1 MSSIP
6 SPKSHLQVSASDPY
20 LPLTSRKQTVENSA
34 RPASECVQGNAGS
47 ATAADHGLV
56 NAPTR
61 HREKP
66 QGEQR
71 RGETPAVV
79 RMSQWLKR
87 RKKRLDVLIYGADR
101 EQNTVAGVQVRR
113 VDLLG
118 GAAAP
123 PPAASGT
130 LPSPPASATSGAA
143 SPSPSSKSKPPPS
156 GAPVTV
162 FTATSRRAF
171 RYAVLAI
178 EHLLMP
184 QKRGKR
190 WHFTASFI
198 TLTYSTK
205 HRPTPEKWKR
215 DRDAWL
221 KRLRRRYPD
230 AVPIWVREYTKA
242 GVVHFHLLVW
252 WGVARYTE
260 SWKDRRAWI
269 SRSWAETITDGAKD
283 KEAYLASLKAGTN
296 CRPVT
301 SKGKLRE
308 YLGKGGGEKA
318 HPGSS
323 MVRELGKRAQKS
335 APVEGEGR
343 WWGLGNRAAYNRAK
357 RIYIVILT
365 VRDAARLA
373 VAIRKCWLEYLRRLG
388 IVIDPDTRVPQ
399 WVAGRIADE
408 LLQAEGPA

>member
-1 MSSIP
+1 
-6 SPKSHLQVSASDPY
+6 
-20 LPLTSRKQTVENSA
+20 
-34 RPASECVQGNAGS
+34 
-47 ATAADHGLV
+47 
-56 NAPTR
+56 
-61 HREKP
+61 
-66 QGEQR
+66 
-71 RGETPAVV
+71 
-79 RMSQWLKR
+79 
-87 RKKRLDVLIYGADR
+87 
-101 EQNTVAGVQVRR
+101 
-113 VDLLG
+113 
-118 GAAAP
+118 
-123 PPAASGT
+123 
-130 LPSPPASATSGAA
+130 
-143 SPSPSSKSKPPPS
+143 
-156 GAPVTV
+156 
-162 FTATSRRAF
+162 
-171 RYAVLAI
+171 
-178 EHLLMP
+178 MP

-365 VRDAARLA
+365 VRDAVRLA

-408 LLQAEGPA
+408 LLQAEGLRNVLFTSTWIDAQTGEVIGKPVEVEAPSVAVAAGGEAVQVAEVSPPMPGPRVIPALWNAGGISAVAVGRASAGETARGGAVVAWAVRSGLVLGVQQGPGHIESGAVHLLRAGFAAAIVGPKSARQGCEAAP